1 MNPVLHLDFVAAP
14 ARPLLA
20 WVCLAAGAALLAVA
34 ADRHAEVEDEVLQA
48 EYQLSRLQRQHKE
61 LLAGSAARSNT
72 AKDSRNQGYQREQK
86 LLDDSARADWKLALS
101 AVEASLGKDVAILAL
116 NQEGG
121 GRMLRITAEAKTI
134 SDALAFAERLRV
146 NGKFSEVL
154 LGSHDQRNS
163 TGIPV
168 LGFTLRASW

>member
-1 MNPVLHLDFVAAP
+1 MNPALHLDFVAAP

-20 WVCLAAGAALLAVA
+20 WVCLAAGAALLVVA
-34 ADRHAEVEDEVLQA
+34 ADRYAEAEEQVLQA
-48 EYQLSRLQRQHKE
+48 EQQLSRLQRQHKE
-61 LLAGSAARSNT
+61 LLAGSAARST
-72 AKDSRNQGYQREQK
+72 AKDSRSQGYQREQK
-86 LLDDSARADWKLALS
+86 LLDEAARGDWKQALT
-101 AVEASLGKDVAILAL
+101 AVEASLGKEVAILAL

-121 GRMLRITAEAKTI
+121 GRSLRITAEARNI
-134 SDALAFAERLRV
+134 GDALAFAERLRV